1 MRNKKSAKKCEN
13 DDSRRDFIWTILT
26 STDQFELFL
35 HCIQFFLVTHNL
47 WVLQF
52 VWYIS
57 IPEFIIPAKEKSSE
71 CDWFFTLMNGNDWC
85 TCKWL
90 RTDCSK
96 TENFILNGQTSKVK
110 VPHSQSRLRY
120 FSTIQTETESIN
132 LKNNLSHFL
141 CVLTATMPNI
151 LWPNLEQLLVQNCY
165 FHYQAR

>member
-1 MRNKKSAKKCEN
+1 MYDKILHVRYFHNLPWFKQNWPTLNIVIRIIHLWLFSQCEIKKCEKVRKRWFKKRLYLN
-13 DDSRRDFIWTILT
+13 NFNINRPIWT
-26 STDQFELFL
+26 FL

-96 TENFILNGQTSKVK
+96 ITENFILNGQSSKVE
-110 VPHSQSRLRY
+110 VPHSQSRFCY
-120 FSTIQTETESIN
+120 FSTI
-132 LKNNLSHFL
+132 
-141 CVLTATMPNI
+141 
-151 LWPNLEQLLVQNCY
+151 
-165 FHYQAR
+165 